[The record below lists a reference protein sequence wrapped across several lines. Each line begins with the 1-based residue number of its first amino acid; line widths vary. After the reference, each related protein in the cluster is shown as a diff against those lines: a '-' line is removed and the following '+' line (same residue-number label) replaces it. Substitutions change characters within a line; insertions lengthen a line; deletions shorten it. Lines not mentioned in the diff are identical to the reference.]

1 MARTVVLRSTD
12 GEHRIESA
20 DGGVTVD
27 GIETISPRRAWA
39 VAEGDSRWVFLD
51 GEVHVFEVIR
61 QGRKRA
67 GTHHATLT
75 APMPATVIRINAPA
89 GTFVKRGETLLVLEA
104 MKMELPIR
112 ATEDGTVKMVNC
124 RVGDLVQA
132 GVSLI
137 ELE

>member
-12 GEHRIESA
+12 GEHRIESV
-20 DGGVTVD
+20 DGQVTVD

-39 VAEGDSRWVFLD
+39 AAEGDSRWVFLD

-89 GTFVKRGETLLVLEA
+89 GTVVKRGETLLVLEA

-112 ATEDGTVKMVNC
+112 ATEDGTVKMVHC

>member
-12 GEHRIESA
+12 GEHRIEIA
-20 DGGVTVD
+20 DGEVTVD

-89 GTFVKRGETLLVLEA
+89 GTVVKRGETLLVLEA